1 MATNSKKR
9 LPPPAVSEVA
19 QNDVDR
25 LLQNGLADFTLREL
39 LGLLISSAG
48 LAERQVYL
56 EKTDHDRPNGF
67 YDRGLQV
74 GTIPVEVRVPRSR
87 NGEFRP
93 ASLPEPYRRGYSEEV
108 QSLLLGLL
116 GSSRSIHA
124 AKDALQKMGLSQ
136 SQQDLDSVATA
147 LMEELDLRNS
157 RPLDPDMLAVFVDG
171 KYVELRDGDKLRSAC
186 IYLVVGLGR
195 DGKKRVLSCI
205 AKAGRE
211 NLEDWKSVLRGLIER
226 GLRRVMIF
234 IQDDF
239 SGLLPISQSLFPN
252 ADVQLCAVHM
262 QRNAKTHL
270 SKTDAAEFQQ
280 RWRAIRSSWDVEVG
294 NRQFEDLC
302 DRFAKTYPTWIG
314 DLRKKRPHYLAFLN
328 FPESIRRSF
337 STTNVVEAVNGQ
349 LEIMRRNSGGYF
361 HSEDTLKFK
370 LGLAVSSLENGRWRT
385 VARTIAVA
393 LPQLNAMFQSRFEE
407 IR

>member
-124 AKDALQKMGLSQ
+124 AKDALQ
-136 SQQDLDSVATA
+136 
-147 LMEELDLRNS
+147 N
-157 RPLDPDMLAVFVDG
+157 
-171 KYVELRDGDKLRSAC
+171 
-186 IYLVVGLGR
+186 
-195 DGKKRVLSCI
+195 
-205 AKAGRE
+205 
-211 NLEDWKSVLRGLIER
+211 
-226 GLRRVMIF
+226 
-234 IQDDF
+234 
-239 SGLLPISQSLFPN
+239 
-252 ADVQLCAVHM
+252 
-262 QRNAKTHL
+262 
-270 SKTDAAEFQQ
+270 
-280 RWRAIRSSWDVEVG
+280 
-294 NRQFEDLC
+294 
-302 DRFAKTYPTWIG
+302 
-314 DLRKKRPHYLAFLN
+314 
-328 FPESIRRSF
+328 
-337 STTNVVEAVNGQ
+337 
-349 LEIMRRNSGGYF
+349 
-361 HSEDTLKFK
+361 
-370 LGLAVSSLENGRWRT
+370 
-385 VARTIAVA
+385 
-393 LPQLNAMFQSRFEE
+393 
-407 IR
+407 